1 MSQGRPYPQKEQSP
15 KQRINEQIRIA
26 EVLVIDENGQ
36 SRGVM
41 PPKEA
46 MKLADAAQLD
56 LVEVAPDAKPPVCRI
71 LDYGKYKYQQNKKT
85 KNPQSNQIKIKE
97 IRLSP
102 SIGKHDLDVRVNQ
115 AREFLNDKNKVQMT
129 MTFTGREIAHVD
141 EGEKRLQ
148 EAIEALQDIC
158 RIDSPPRRQG
168 KKIQCMISP
177 LSIPAKS
184 AEPKPDRPRPSG
196 DFSPRPAGP
205 RPMGDRPA
213 GPRPM
218 GDRPAGPRPTGDR
231 PSGPRPTGDRP
242 SGPRPAGS
250 NRFSGDRSS
259 SRPTGDRPA
268 RPRP

>member
-85 KNPQSNQIKIKE
+85 KSPQSNQIKIKE

-102 SIGKHDLDVRVNQ
+102 SIGKHDMDVRINQ
-115 AREFLNDKNKVQMT
+115 ARSFLNDKNKVQLT

-148 EAIEALQDIC
+148 EAIETLKDIC
-158 RIDSPPRRQG
+158 RVDSAPRRQG
-168 KKIQCMISP
+168 KRIQCMISP
-177 LSIPAKS
+177 LCIPAKA
-184 AEPKPDRPRPSG
+184 AEPKTDRPM
-196 DFSPRPAGP
+196 RPAGD
-205 RPMGDRPA
+205 RPMRPAGERPMRPAGDRPTS
-213 GPRPM
+213 
-218 GDRPAGPRPTGDR
+218 DRPA
-231 PSGPRPTGDRP
+231 
-242 SGPRPAGS
+242 
-250 NRFSGDRSS
+250 
-259 SRPTGDRPA
+259 RPTGDRPA
-268 RPRP
+268 RPAGSGPNRFSGERSARPAGDRPAGDRPARPKQ